1 MTLSVQERESDPDLE
16 QRTVC
21 GWVFWYLDYISC
33 LVDRKYRL
41 GAISKNTQF
50 YWIIFCILITG
61 NVWWKSI
68 ITDQRKPK
76 GMWRIKTNENWIQ
89 WDTAIVRLT
98 IHSSFVWWAL
108 ISTPTSFPWEYL
120 AINNTKVR
128 LQAHLQVGRSF
139 NSFKVLTKGA
149 LENFKFE
156 FQLNTDCERT
166 PLLIALITKPGC
178 DYANNSNSSSANFL
192 KSFTDDHYQNWLRP
206 NLFRA
211 VEHGR
216 SKSCWPQDGPVQLS
230 AFG

>member
-1 MTLSVQERESDPDLE
+1 MWLQDTT
-16 QRTVC
+16 TVR
-21 GWVFWYLDYISC
+21 FH
-33 LVDRKYRL
+33 
-41 GAISKNTQF
+41 
-50 YWIIFCILITG
+50 
-61 NVWWKSI
+61 
-68 ITDQRKPK
+68 P
-76 GMWRIKTNENWIQ
+76 
-89 WDTAIVRLT
+89 
-98 IHSSFVWWAL
+98 FVWWSL
-108 ISTPTSFPWEYL
+108 IPTPTSVPWEYL

-192 KSFTDDHYQNWLRP
+192 KSFTDDHYQNWLGP
-206 NLFRA
+206 NLFQA

-216 SKSCWPQDGPVQLS
+216 SMMDPTTVQFNCPRWVLTGEINITS
-230 AFG
+230 QTNTFQVLE